1 MALSVSGI
9 FKGTMCVHLCWG
21 RGGVALKTDEYVKI
35 YEEKNPTIRPKGS
48 ISVLLVRAFAQ
59 KPEEED
65 E

>member
-1 MALSVSGI
+1 
-9 FKGTMCVHLCWG
+9 MCVHLCWG